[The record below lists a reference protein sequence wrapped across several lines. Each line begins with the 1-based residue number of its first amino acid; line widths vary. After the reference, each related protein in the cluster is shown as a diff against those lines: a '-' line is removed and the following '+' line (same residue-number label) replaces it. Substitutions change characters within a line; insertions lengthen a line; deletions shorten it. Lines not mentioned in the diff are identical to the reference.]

1 MEGEGGCALE
11 AQLPAE
17 ALSRRHRQ
25 TLGSTNGC
33 RSSRV
38 PAHARP
44 SPFPG
49 LLLTVLLTPPPWGS
63 QGVTLLCFG

>member
-25 TLGSTNGC
+25 TLGSTN
-33 RSSRV
+33 SRV